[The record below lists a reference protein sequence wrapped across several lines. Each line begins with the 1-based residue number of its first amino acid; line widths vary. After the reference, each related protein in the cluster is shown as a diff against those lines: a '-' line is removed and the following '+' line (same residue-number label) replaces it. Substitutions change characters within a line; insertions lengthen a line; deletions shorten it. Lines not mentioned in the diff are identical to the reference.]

1 MAQMPAY
8 VTLEPGERALALIP
22 QDRQVGL
29 LVEALVSV
37 GVLGL
42 LTLGTLGFHA
52 LTGQR
57 MTGPSGNMLVSV
69 AFLLGPVVIG
79 RFLRQPQV
87 YVLTTDRVI
96 IAEDHDIPLHQITR
110 LRVWNTRVTIQTG
123 RLRHMLTDL
132 INPPA
137 VAALIRASVSVNRA
151 AI

>member
-1 MAQMPAY
+1 MAHMPDY

-22 QDRQVGL
+22 QNRQVGL

-42 LTLGTLGFHA
+42 LTVGTYGFHA
-52 LTGQR
+52 LTGQKI
-57 MTGPSGNMLVSV
+57 TGPSGNMLVSM

-79 RFLRQPQV
+79 RFLRKPQI
-87 YVLTTDRVI
+87 YVLTSRRLIV
-96 IAEDHDIPLHQITR
+96 AEDHDIPLDQITR

-123 RLRHMLTDL
+123 RLRHLLTDL

-137 VAALIRASVSVNRA
+137 VAALIRASASINRA
-151 AI
+151 AT